1 MQCVEKNA
9 DTTSTLDI
17 RALSSLIHRLDDDDD
32 VKDVVKDVLMS
43 F

>member
-17 RALSSLIHRLDDDDD
+17 RALSSLIHRLDDDD
-32 VKDVVKDVLMS
+32 VKNVVKDVLMG

>member
-17 RALSSLIHRLDDDDD
+17 CALSSLIHRLDDDD